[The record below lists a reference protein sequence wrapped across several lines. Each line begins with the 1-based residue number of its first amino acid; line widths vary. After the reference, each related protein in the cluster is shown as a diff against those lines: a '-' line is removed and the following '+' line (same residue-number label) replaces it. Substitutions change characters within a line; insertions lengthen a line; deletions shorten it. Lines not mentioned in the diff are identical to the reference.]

1 MTISRILTELVRQGA
16 VAAGH
21 ADSPVPLEP
30 AVPCQNPDHGDYQSN
45 FAFRLGKSLRTNPR
59 AVAERLATSLPDHP
73 AVARVDVA
81 GPGFL
86 NIRLDDAWLAAQL
99 ADQAEAV
106 AHGYPQEQG
115 TVVIDFSAPNV
126 AKRMHVGH
134 LRSTVIGS
142 ALVGLYRFAGYT
154 VVGDNHIG
162 DWGTP
167 FGKLIV
173 AWHLW
178 ADADAFAA
186 DPIAEL
192 ERIYVRFSKEATEEQ
207 QDAARAETAKL
218 QAGDPD
224 NRALWERF
232 VAASMTEYQTVYD
245 RLGISFEETLGESA
259 YQDALGP
266 LVDQLLAAGVAK
278 ESDGAIVVP
287 FSPEDGKGLGKS
299 PLIVRKVDGAH
310 LYGTTD
316 LATVRYRIDRWA
328 PARIVYVTDTRQQ
341 LHFRQFFT
349 AARKMGWVDDT
360 TLLHVWFGLMS
371 LPEGAMSSRKGN
383 VIHLVDLLDEAAS
396 RARVLVDAKSPELPD
411 DERAAIAEAVGCGAV
426 RYADLSQNPQS
437 NVAFDWDKAMAMDG
451 NTAPFLMYGYAR
463 CRSLQRKGGVTDP
476 KLGPAVLEHALE
488 RALAVQLARFP
499 EAVQLAL
506 STHRP
511 NLLCDYL
518 YQSAQAFN
526 RFYHEHPVL
535 DAEPAVRESRLALVE
550 ATARVLRDG
559 MQILGLTPLERM

>member
-16 VAAGH
+16 EAAGH

-59 AVAERLATSLPDHP
+59 AVAEQLAGALPEHP
-73 AVARVDVA
+73 AIADVTVA

-86 NIRLDDAWLAAQL
+86 NFKLSDDWLAAHL
-99 ADQAEAV
+99 ASQVETPG
-106 AHGYPQEQG
+106 HGLPQQTG
-115 TVVIDFSAPNV
+115 TVVIDYSAPNV

-162 DWGTP
+162 DWGTQ

-173 AWHLW
+173 AWHAW
-178 ADADAFAA
+178 ADEEAFAVDA
-186 DPIAEL
+186 IAEL
-192 ERIYVRFSKEATEEQ
+192 ERIYVRFSQEATDEQ
-207 QDAARAETAKL
+207 QDEARAETAKL
-218 QAGDPD
+218 QAGDPA
-224 NRALWERF
+224 NRALWQRF
-232 VAASMTEYQTVYD
+232 VSASLEEYQTVYD
-245 RLGISFEETLGESA
+245 RLNISFEETLGESA
-259 YQDALGP
+259 YQDALAP
-266 LVDQLLAAGVAK
+266 LVDELVAAGVAV
-278 ESDGAIVVP
+278 ESEGAIVVP
-287 FSPEDGKGLGKS
+287 FTPDDGKGLGKA
-299 PLIVRKVDGAH
+299 PLIIRKRDGAH

-316 LATVRYRIDRWA
+316 LATVRYRIDRWQ
-328 PARIVYVTDTRQQ
+328 PVRIVYVTDTRQQ

-360 TLLHVWFGLMS
+360 PLLHVWFGLMS

-383 VIHLVDLLDEAAS
+383 VIHLVALLDEAAS
-396 RARVLVDAKSPELPD
+396 RARALVDEKSPQLP
-411 DERAAIAEAVGCGAV
+411 EEQRAAIAEAVGCGAV

-437 NVAFDWDKAMAMDG
+437 NVVFDWDKAMAMDG
-451 NTAPFLMYGYAR
+451 NTAPFLMYSFAR
-463 CRSLQRKGGVTDP
+463 CRSLQAKGGVTEPTVGVASPDHR
-476 KLGPAVLEHALE
+476 LEGALV
-488 RALAVQLARFP
+488 RQLVRFP
-499 EAVQLAL
+499 EAVELAL
-506 STHRP
+506 GTHRP

-518 YQSAQAFN
+518 YQTAQAFN
-526 RFYHEHPVL
+526 RFYYELPVL
-535 DAEPAVRESRLALVE
+535 DAEPEVRASRLSLVE

-559 MQILGLTPLERM
+559 MRILGLTPLERM